1 MGKFK
6 NILINRCL
14 VFFVILFGYATPVYS
29 CSTPVFRYA
38 LEMWTAYAYTVEVI
52 HDGNLNNA
60 QQQALDYLKSSSNA
74 EVPVN
79 LMVIETIADNSTDID
94 KKDLPF
100 MILTFPKAHNIPG
113 VIWQG
118 ELTTENVKRMVD
130 SPSRRQVV
138 ENIRNGDA
146 AVWLFLRSGNTE
158 KDSKRFQILE
168 EELRQLSKK
177 MKLAESAT
185 DVAGN
190 LLDIKI
196 INTGVS
202 FSLVK
207 IDKNDPAEEIFIKIL
222 LGTEPDLNLFTNV
235 PLAFPVFG
243 QGRAL
248 YSLVG
253 AGIKDK
259 NIETACSSVIGWCSC
274 TIKDDN
280 PGTDLLLKADWNI
293 AIGDSSWI
301 KQEEI
306 PEITGLSG
314 FVSNEDEIDIKPEKE
329 KVKIEKE
336 VVIEAKKPTEGTSN
350 NDNAETVIKTSMIL
364 ESDVGT
370 EDQNA
375 FKSPLLINILIVMA
389 LLLIAIVTASFVLKR
404 R

>member
-1 MGKFK
+1 MRKFK
-6 NILINRCL
+6 NILINRFL
-14 VFFVILFGYATPVYS
+14 VIFVILAGYTTPANG

-38 LEMWTAYAYTVEVI
+38 LEMWAAYAYTVEVI
-52 HDGNLNNA
+52 HDGNLNNE
-60 QQQALDYLKSSSNA
+60 QQQALDYLKSSSGS

-79 LMVIETIADNSTDID
+79 LRVIETIANNSTDID
-94 KKDLPF
+94 KKNLPV
-100 MILTFPKAHNIPG
+100 MRLTFPNAHNIPG

-118 ELTTENVKRMVD
+118 GLTDENVKRMVD

-138 ENIRNGDA
+138 ENIRNGNA
-146 AVWLFLRSGNTE
+146 AVWLFLESGNSE
-158 KDSKRFQILE
+158 KDSKRFQLLDE
-168 EELRQLSKK
+168 KLQQLSKN

-235 PLAFPVFG
+235 PLAFPVLG

-280 PGTDLLLKADWNI
+280 PGADLLLKADWNI

-301 KQEEI
+301 KQEEV

-314 FVSNEDEIDIKPEKE
+314 FIPAKEPAEKNPEEDVKE
-329 KVKIEKE
+329 KIEPEISMEDSPANTIENFESVVEIETVLNNKVE
-336 VVIEAKKPTEGTSN
+336 EKDQKTHINPILRNVFFTIIILLVVIGT
-350 NDNAETVIKTSMIL
+350 VL
-364 ESDVGT
+364 
-370 EDQNA
+370 
-375 FKSPLLINILIVMA
+375 
-389 LLLIAIVTASFVLKR
+389 FVLKR

>member
-1 MGKFK
+1 M
-6 NILINRCL
+6 ILA
-14 VFFVILFGYATPVYS
+14 GYATPVYC

-38 LEMWTAYAYTVEVI
+38 LEMWAAYAYTVEVI
-52 HDGNLNNA
+52 HDGNLNNE
-60 QQQALDYLKSSSNA
+60 QQQALDYLKSSLGS

-79 LMVIETIADNSTDID
+79 LRVIETIANNSTGID
-94 KKDLPF
+94 KKNLPV
-100 MILTFPKAHNIPG
+100 MKLTFPNVHNIPG

-118 ELTTENVKRMVD
+118 GLTNENVKRMVD

-146 AVWLFLRSGNTE
+146 AVWLFLGSGNSE
-158 KDSKRFQILE
+158 KDSKRLQILE
-168 EELRQLSKK
+168 EELQRLSKN

-190 LLDIKI
+190 PLDIKI

-222 LGTEPDLNLFTNV
+222 LETEPDLNLFTNV

-253 AGIKDK
+253 AGIKEK

-301 KQEEI
+301 KPEEI
-306 PEITGLSG
+306 PDITGLSG
-314 FVSNEDEIDIKPEKE
+314 FISNEEGIDNKTEAEKSIEPEVTVEDKTVSTIENTEPVVKTGTILDIDVDEDE
-329 KVKIEKE
+329 
-336 VVIEAKKPTEGTSN
+336 
-350 NDNAETVIKTSMIL
+350 
-364 ESDVGT
+364 
-370 EDQNA
+370 EDQESNINPILRNA
-375 FKSPLLINILIVMA
+375 FIA
-389 LLLIAIVTASFVLKR
+389 LLLLLVAIGASLLVIKR
-404 R
+404 K

>member
-1 MGKFK
+1 MRKFK
-6 NILINRCL
+6 NILINR
-14 VFFVILFGYATPVYS
+14 ILIIFMILAGYATPVYC

-38 LEMWTAYAYTVEVI
+38 LEMWAAYAYTVEVI
-52 HDGNLNNA
+52 HDGNLNNE
-60 QQQALDYLKSSSNA
+60 QQQALDYLKSSLGS

-79 LMVIETIADNSTDID
+79 LRVIETIANNSTGID
-94 KKDLPF
+94 KKNLPV
-100 MILTFPKAHNIPG
+100 MKLTFPNVHNIPG

-118 ELTTENVKRMVD
+118 GLTNENVKRMVD

-146 AVWLFLRSGNTE
+146 AVWLFLGSGNSE
-158 KDSKRFQILE
+158 KDSKRLQILE
-168 EELRQLSKK
+168 EELQRLSKN

-190 LLDIKI
+190 PLDIKI

-222 LGTEPDLNLFTNV
+222 LETEPDLNLFTNV

-253 AGIKDK
+253 AGIKEK

-301 KQEEI
+301 KPEEI
-306 PEITGLSG
+306 PDITGLSG
-314 FVSNEDEIDIKPEKE
+314 FISNEEGIDNKTEAEKSIEPEVTVEDKTVSTIENTEPVVKTGTILDIDVDEDE
-329 KVKIEKE
+329 
-336 VVIEAKKPTEGTSN
+336 
-350 NDNAETVIKTSMIL
+350 
-364 ESDVGT
+364 
-370 EDQNA
+370 EDQESNINPILRNA
-375 FKSPLLINILIVMA
+375 FIA
-389 LLLIAIVTASFVLKR
+389 LLLLLVAIGASLLVIKR
-404 R
+404 K

>member
-1 MGKFK
+1 MKKFK
-6 NILINRCL
+6 NTLINRFL
-14 VFFVILFGYATPVYS
+14 VIFVILTGYITPGYS

-38 LEMWTAYAYTVEVI
+38 LEMWAAYAYTVEVI
-52 HDGNLNNA
+52 HDGTLTNA
-60 QQQALDYLKSSSNA
+60 QQEALNYLKSSSNA

-79 LMVIETIADNSTDID
+79 LRVIETVASESKDID
-94 KKDLPF
+94 KKDLPI
-100 MILTFPKAHNIPG
+100 MRLSFPNAHNKPG
-113 VIWQG
+113 IIWQG
-118 ELTTENVKRMVD
+118 KLTSENVERLID

-138 ENIRNGDA
+138 ERIRNGDA
-146 AVWLFLRSGNTE
+146 AVWLFLESGNAK
-158 KDSKRFQILE
+158 KDSKQLKILE
-168 EELRQLSKK
+168 EELRRLTKN

-185 DVAGN
+185 DVNGN
-190 LLDIKI
+190 PLDIKI

-202 FSLVK
+202 FSMVK

-235 PLAFPVFG
+235 PLAFPIFG

-301 KQEEI
+301 HPEEI
-306 PEITGLSG
+306 PDITGLSG
-314 FVSNEDEIDIKPEKE
+314 FIPNEEEVDDKTEVDVKPE
-329 KVKIEKE
+329 
-336 VVIEAKKPTEGTSN
+336 TQ
-350 NDNAETVIKTSMIL
+350 IKTENKPVNIIEIKEPVVKTSTIL
-364 ESDVGT
+364 SSEMAE
-370 EDQNA
+370 EDQESHINPILRNA
-375 FKSPLLINILIVMA
+375 FFAMV
-389 LLLIAIVTASFVLKR
+389 LLLIVIGTVLFVLKR

>member
-1 MGKFK
+1 M
-6 NILINRCL
+6 ILA
-14 VFFVILFGYATPVYS
+14 GYATPVYC

-38 LEMWTAYAYTVEVI
+38 LEMWAAYAYTVEVI
-52 HDGNLNNA
+52 HDGNLNNE
-60 QQQALDYLKSSSNA
+60 QQQALDYLKSSLGS

-79 LMVIETIADNSTDID
+79 LRVIETIANNSTGID
-94 KKDLPF
+94 KKNLPV
-100 MILTFPKAHNIPG
+100 MKLTFPNVHNIPG

-118 ELTTENVKRMVD
+118 GLTNENVKRMVD

-146 AVWLFLRSGNTE
+146 AVWLFLGSGNSE
-158 KDSKRFQILE
+158 KDSKRLQILE
-168 EELRQLSKK
+168 EELRQLSKN

-190 LLDIKI
+190 PLDIKI

-222 LGTEPDLNLFTNV
+222 LETEPDLNLFTNV

-253 AGIKDK
+253 AGIKEK

-301 KQEEI
+301 KPEEI
-306 PEITGLSG
+306 PDITGLSG
-314 FVSNEDEIDIKPEKE
+314 FISNEEGIDNKTEAEKSIEPEVTVEDKTVSTIENTEPVVKTGTILDIDVDEDE
-329 KVKIEKE
+329 
-336 VVIEAKKPTEGTSN
+336 
-350 NDNAETVIKTSMIL
+350 
-364 ESDVGT
+364 
-370 EDQNA
+370 EDQESNINPILRNA
-375 FKSPLLINILIVMA
+375 FIA
-389 LLLIAIVTASFVLKR
+389 LLLLLVAIGASLLVIKR
-404 R
+404 K